1 MVNRERL
8 VNDFLELVAI
18 DSLSR
23 QEREVA
29 DRLIGKLKSMGIE
42 VYEDDAGK
50 KIGGN
55 TGNLICTLKGT
66 KDVPAILFSAHMD
79 TVTPGIGKK
88 AVMDGSVIHSDG
100 TTVLG
105 ADDVSGITA
114 ILEAIR
120 LIQESGAEHGDIQIA
135 FTVAE
140 EVGLLG
146 AKNLDYSKI
155 YAKYAVALDA
165 GGQIGATGIGGPSQN
180 IIDVVITGKA
190 AHAGVAP
197 QKGVSAIQIAA
208 DAISHMRLGLVDEE
222 TTANIGS
229 INGGK
234 ATNIVCDRI
243 EIKAEARSRNDEKLD
258 LQTEHMRQCFLQ
270 SAYKFGGSVEFQFYK
285 EYPRFSVSE
294 NDELIAIMKKAAP
307 KAGVNLVLEVSGGGS
322 DINVLNDRGITAVD
336 TSTAMHRGHTVEEF
350 IDIEDLVKATEFVVE
365 IIKAV

>member
-1 MVNRERL
+1 MISRSLLQLRKKS
-8 VNDFLELVAI
+8 
-18 DSLSR
+18 DSL
-23 QEREVA
+23 A
-29 DRLIGKLKSMGIE
+29 
-42 VYEDDAGK
+42 
-50 KIGGN
+50 
-55 TGNLICTLKGT
+55 
-66 KDVPAILFSAHMD
+66 P
-79 TVTPGIGKK
+79 
-88 AVMDGSVIHSDG
+88 
-100 TTVLG
+100 
-105 ADDVSGITA
+105 
-114 ILEAIR
+114 
-120 LIQESGAEHGDIQIA
+120 
-135 FTVAE
+135 
-140 EVGLLG
+140 
-146 AKNLDYSKI
+146 KNLDYSKI